1 MMNVIEIGANDGGN
15 TFEFS
20 KNCKVWS
27 FEPDP
32 ANVKILKDKFIN
44 NKNVVIIEKAVS
56 DFNGTALFNVATNGM
71 SSSLN
76 DLTDFSINNTKVK
89 FKNQINVDVVRMD
102 TFIIENNMDVID
114 YFHCDAQGND
124 LKILHSFGNKLSLI
138 KKGKVEVSF
147 GEELYENVTNDLH
160 SVIDFLKDNGFEI
173 NNWRDINNKLSKRH
187 YDGNVE
193 FFNKNYINLI

>member
-1 MMNVIEIGANDGGN
+1 MMNVIEIGANDGGH

-20 KNCKVWS
+20 KNSKVWS

-32 ANVKILKDKFIN
+32 SNIKILKDKFIN
-44 NKNVVIIEKAVS
+44 NKNVVIIEKAVN
-56 DFNGTALFNVATNGM
+56 DFNGTASFNVATNGM

-76 DLTDFSINNTKVK
+76 DLTDFSINNTKVR
-89 FKNQINVDVVRMD
+89 FENQINVDVVRMD
-102 TFIIENNMDVID
+102 TFIMENGIDVID

-147 GEELYENVTNDLH
+147 GEELYKNVTNDLN
-160 SVIDFLKDNGFEI
+160 SVVSFLKDNGFEI
-173 NNWRDINNKLSKRH
+173 SNWRDINDKLNKR
-187 YDGNVE
+187 YFDGNVE

>member
-1 MMNVIEIGANDGGN
+1 MINIIEIGANDGGH

-20 KNCKVWS
+20 KNSKVWA

-32 ANVKILKDKFIN
+32 SNIKILKDKFIS

-56 DFNGTALFNVATNGM
+56 DFNGTSSFNIATNGM

-76 DLTDFSINNTKVK
+76 ELTDYSINNTNVR
-89 FKNQINVDVVRMD
+89 FENQINVNVIRMD
-102 TFIIENNMDVID
+102 TFINENGINEID

-124 LKILHSFGNKLSLI
+124 LKILNSFGNKLSLI
-138 KKGKVEVSF
+138 KRGKVEVSF
-147 GEELYENVTNDLH
+147 SEELYENVTNDLH
-160 SVIDFLKDNGFEI
+160 SMVDFLKNNGFEI
-173 NNWRDINNKLSKRH
+173 SNWGDINDKLNKRYH
-187 YDGNVE
+187 DGNVE